1 MNEELKLTG
10 NHTDM
15 EVETKTNQ
23 ASRGHRRS
31 TKHKGPYILGATLG
45 EGAFAKVKVAT
56 HIHTG
61 EKVAIKI
68 LDKTAM
74 VEDEDDIKRVQKEIN
89 ILKKLR
95 HKNIIQL
102 YEVMES
108 RKNLYIVMEICEGRE
123 LFDYI
128 VEKKRLSD
136 LEACKLFQEIID
148 GVEYLHSQCIVHRD
162 LKPENLLLDYK
173 NEIKIS
179 DFGLSSLYT
188 RGGLLS
194 TPCGTPSYAPPEM
207 LKGDE
212 YNGLL
217 SDIWSCGIILYA
229 MLCGF
234 LPFAESK
241 EEIICQKI
249 IDGDYEMP
257 DYLSPYA
264 VDLLNNILKIDLND
278 RFDLEKIK
286 AHPWFNLRK
295 PYLRPGIL
303 TGYHRIPIDKRIL
316 DQVEEYGY
324 NKQKCKTNL
333 ENNKYDSI
341 TSVYYLCLR
350 KFIKCGGVSV
360 SDLCSDEY
368 INFISDPKNC
378 LEDRNEKILSSRRE
392 EIKKTSSSFVEK
404 KEELREAN
412 QESNRESNRENRE
425 NINVNLNL
433 NLNLSLSGVGVGNL
447 NFSSEIDP
455 TLQHNNLNNNVQSTV
470 PSTIISSRK
479 DKPSTTENTVK
490 QKNNKN
496 LNSST
501 SQNQSH
507 LHSYNNSNPVASTS
521 HNKTGISDGALTSS
535 SNMHGHKVINS
546 SYIESNTIVNNSN
559 VSNNTKSSIQN
570 KVKAKIKEYS
580 SSVVTPNNFKESSFV
595 HNTKD
600 KDYNSNTSNNFNSV
614 NHLHPIHSVTTTN
627 SHKNSFL
634 ANNPIKDKKLANASN
649 SINSSN
655 IKDINNHS
663 ISKENKPTVVTLK
676 NINLNSNSVS
686 KQKNTNPINLT
697 HKNKESTPQS
707 VTFRKTPPNLN
718 INQSSSTNNLS
729 EILEGGKNDSN
740 TNTSKQIT
748 VTDEDLLDEEINK
761 ITQLNGSANVL
772 ELIANKLLK
781 STNFNLPMKKENSGR
796 KASNTSGKSNNN
808 SFMHNR
814 SSSIVSENQQAAVN
828 TNYTNYTNYTSNY
841 HSQSHNLHS
850 GNNVTNSSSNSNSK
864 NSNKKLN
871 NKKVQSADSNFG
883 YVIGVLNEKF
893 KSYYE
898 SQKNEVDLNEE
909 DEVIGTE
916 LLNNNIG
923 IGQNFIKKLTNKS
936 PSQGNP
942 VNTSSN
948 IQISGNCN
956 SNISQR
962 GNNVNVTLKKTKL
975 NKKVVTVKETDGKF
989 STRTA
994 NNKLKKKN
1002 YKEEKETSSET
1013 NVLNKIR
1020 EAHNNKFMDIS
1031 ATFDPDLDSRNE
1043 TSIDRSES
1051 LGSNLKNLRSTTAVP
1066 YTQSILEKT
1075 KKEINLHNSGN
1086 VFSNGFISPKYKKD
1100 NKFTFSSNTKPKN
1113 MKASIGVISEDDEL
1127 LNNNLKNRI
1136 NSPGKK
1142 SSEKVEK
1149 YSEKHNEKVNREGI
1163 NLNLTNVTKLTQI
1176 NETPTAEKGKINK
1189 IAKKNTIEKKVTINL
1204 TKSEKTEK
1212 EKDNTSSNIKTDSA
1226 ITSVGQMNHQ
1236 TNTTH
1241 LTQISHYTNNTHTHS
1256 TGHQSS
1262 SLYTSGQNRLKK
1274 NLKINE
1280 SKETTNSS
1288 SNVQNQSLLNSFSSM
1303 FSPIKAYNKNFF
1315 SNKNSN
1321 SLILNQIPGE
1331 KANNKEYSSILNHK
1345 GNNPVSKVKTNY
1357 LPKTKIIF
1365 VQKYFNLIFLGE

>member
-10 NHTDM
+10 NHTDL
-15 EVETKTNQ
+15 EVETKMNQ
-23 ASRGHRRS
+23 ASKGHRRS
-31 TKHKGPYILGATLG
+31 TKHKGPYILGSTLG

-74 VEDEDDIKRVQKEIN
+74 VEDEDDVKRVQKEIN

-136 LEACKLFQEIID
+136 LEACKFFQEIID

-217 SDIWSCGIILYA
+217 SDVWSCGIILYA

-241 EEIICQKI
+241 EDIICQKI

-264 VDLLNNILKIDLND
+264 VDLLNNILKIDLNE
-278 RFDLEKIK
+278 RYDLHKIK

-295 PYLRPGIL
+295 PNLRPGIL
-303 TGYHRIPIDKRIL
+303 TGYNRIPIDKRIL

-324 NKQKCKTNL
+324 NKHKCKMNL

-350 KFIKCGGVSV
+350 KFIKSGGVSV

-368 INFISDPKNC
+368 VSFISDPKNF
-378 LEDRNEKILSSRRE
+378 LEERHEKILTSRRE
-392 EIKKTSSSFVEK
+392 EIKKNSSSFVEK
-404 KEELREAN
+404 KDELREVN
-412 QESNRESNRENRE
+412 QESNRE

-455 TLQHNNLNNNVQSTV
+455 TLQHNNLNNNNTQSTL
-470 PSTIISSRK
+470 PTTIISSRK
-479 DKPSTTENTVK
+479 EKSEINSGK
-490 QKNNKN
+490 QKNTN
-496 LNSST
+496 LNSSN
-501 SQNQSH
+501 SQNQSNFS
-507 LHSYNNSNPVASTS
+507 SYNNCGNTNHASSSS
-521 HNKTGISDGALTSS
+521 HNKAGISEGSS
-535 SNMHGHKVINS
+535 LSNQSNMHGHKINNS
-546 SYIESNTIVNNSN
+546 SYIESNTNTGINSQI
-559 VSNNTKSSIQN
+559 SNNTKSSTQN

-580 SSVVTPNNFKESSFV
+580 SSVLTPNNFKETSFV
-595 HNTKD
+595 QNTRD
-600 KDYNSNTSNNFNSV
+600 KDYTCTSSNFNSLQLISSSS
-614 NHLHPIHSVTTTN
+614 NNN
-627 SHKNSFL
+627 SNKNSFL
-634 ANNPIKDKKLANASN
+634 ANNPIKEKKLINSSN
-649 SINSSN
+649 SINTSH
-655 IKDINNHS
+655 IKDINNQS
-663 ISKENKPTVVTLK
+663 ISKDNKSTAVTIK
-676 NINLNSNSVS
+676 NINLNSNSIS
-686 KQKNTNPINLT
+686 KQKNSNPINLT
-697 HKNKESTPQS
+697 NKNKEATPQSVQS
-707 VTFRKTPPNLN
+707 VTFRKTPPILN

-729 EILEGGKNDSN
+729 EFLDGAKYDSN

-796 KASNTSGKSNNN
+796 KASNASGKSNNN

-814 SSSIVSENQQAAVN
+814 SSSIVSENQQVGVN

-841 HSQSHNLHS
+841 HSLSHNLHS
-850 GNNVTNSSSNSNSK
+850 GNNATNSSSTSNK
-864 NSNKKLN
+864 NNSNKKLN
-871 NKKVQSADSNFG
+871 NKKIQSADSNFG

-898 SQKNEVDLNEE
+898 SQKNEVDLNED
-909 DEVIGTE
+909 DEIICPE
-916 LLNNNIG
+916 LLNSNTASGIG
-923 IGQNFIKKLTNKS
+923 INRNFIKKLTSKS
-936 PSQGNP
+936 PQVNP
-942 VNTSSN
+942 SSSHN
-948 IQISGNCN
+948 SSSLNFN

-962 GNNVNVTLKKTKL
+962 SKNANANFTLKKTKL
-975 NKKVVTVKETDGKF
+975 HKKKQPVTEGKF
-989 STRTA
+989 STRNA
-994 NNKLKKKN
+994 NNKLNKKN
-1002 YKEEKETSSET
+1002 YKEEKDTSSET
-1013 NVLNKIR
+1013 SILNKIR

-1051 LGSNLKNLRSTTAVP
+1051 LGSNLRNIRSTTAVP

-1075 KKEINLHNSGN
+1075 KKEINLHSLNNSGN

-1100 NKFTFSSNTKPKN
+1100 NKFTFSSNTKQKN
-1113 MKASIGVISEDDEL
+1113 MKASIGVISEDEEL
-1127 LNNNLKNRI
+1127 LNYTLKNTIVNPSR
-1136 NSPGKK
+1136 KK
-1142 SSEKVEK
+1142 SCEKVEK
-1149 YSEKHNEKVNREGI
+1149 VNEKSPEKQLEKIQRDGI
-1163 NLNLTNVTKLTQI
+1163 NLNATKLTQI
-1176 NETPTAEKGKINK
+1176 NEAPLTEKSKINK
-1189 IAKKNTIEKKVTINL
+1189 ITYKNKIEKKVTINL
-1204 TKSEKTEK
+1204 TKNEKIEK
-1212 EKDNTSSNIKTDSA
+1212 ENTNSNFKSDSIVSSSNPSN
-1226 ITSVGQMNHQ
+1226 ITY
-1236 TNTTH
+1236 
-1241 LTQISHYTNNTHTHS
+1241 LTQISHYNSNTHNHS
-1256 TGHQSS
+1256 NGHQTSS
-1262 SLYTSGQNRLKK
+1262 NHTSGQNRLKK

-1280 SKETTNSS
+1280 SKEITSS
-1288 SNVQNQSLLNSFSSM
+1288 TSNVQNQSLLNSFSSM

-1315 SNKNSN
+1315 SNKNSS
-1321 SLILNQIPGE
+1321 SLILNQANLE
-1331 KANNKEYSSILNHK
+1331 KASIKDYSNGINNKTNRILKVEIFFINKFLSS
-1345 GNNPVSKVKTNY
+1345 
-1357 LPKTKIIF
+1357 
-1365 VQKYFNLIFLGE
+1365 